1 MAMQLSDLDNDMK
14 VMDYI
19 VTKLLKQ
26 NKKSVESFMN
36 YDTDEY
42 EESGDCSYRGF
53 IRNDDGQIIDTLKC
67 AVGHIIS
74 DDVYDDQLES
84 QTVDNTFVIDAVK
97 LSCENWEVTDNSLGM
112 LKVLQRIHDMIEP
125 EKWESNFLYVR
136 RQILDE
142 FDGRSIMS
150 SESATPYAQT
160 LTRFKDQLDL
170 NEYNLGNYPKIE
182 L

>member
-19 VTKLLKQ
+19 VSNLLKQ
-26 NKKSVESFMN
+26 GKKSQESYMN
-36 YDTDEY
+36 YDTEQY
-42 EESGDCSYRGF
+42 EVSGDCAYRGYK
-53 IRNDDGQIIDTLKC
+53 RNDDGQIIDTLKC

-74 DDVYDDQLES
+74 DEAYDDQLES

-97 LSCENWEVTDNSLGM
+97 VSCENWEFTDNSLGM

-150 SESATPYAQT
+150 SESASPYAQT

-170 NEYNLGNYPKIE
+170 NEYNLGNYPMLE

>member
-1 MAMQLSDLDNDMK
+1 MAIELSDLDNDMK

-19 VTKLLKQ
+19 VTNLLNQ
-26 NKKSVESFMN
+26 GEKSQESYMN
-36 YDTDEY
+36 YDTEEY
-42 EESGDCSYRGF
+42 EASGDCAYRGY
-53 IRNDDGQIIDTLKC
+53 IRDGDGQIIDTLKC
-67 AVGHIIS
+67 AVGYII
-74 DDVYDDQLES
+74 DDDIYDDQLES
-84 QTVDNTFVIDAVK
+84 QTVDNTHVIDAVK

>member
-1 MAMQLSDLDNDMK
+1 MAIELSDLDNDMK

-19 VTKLLKQ
+19 VSNLLKQ
-26 NKKSVESFMN
+26 GEKSQESYYN
-36 YDTDEY
+36 YDTEEY
-42 EESGDCSYRGF
+42 ESNGDCAYRGY
-53 IRNDDGQIIDTLKC
+53 IRDDQGTVIDALKC
-67 AVGHIIS
+67 AVGHII
-74 DDVYDDQLES
+74 DDDIYDDQLES
-84 QTVDNTFVIDAVK
+84 QTVDNTHVIDAVK
-97 LSCENWEVTDNSLGM
+97 LSCENWEFTDNSLGM

-170 NEYNLGNYPKIE
+170 NEYNLGNYPRIE

>member
-14 VMDYI
+14 VMDYF
-19 VTKLLKQ
+19 VSNLLKQ
-26 NKKSVESFMN
+26 GKKSQESYMN
-36 YDTDEY
+36 YDTEQY
-42 EESGDCSYRGF
+42 EVSGDCAYRGYK
-53 IRNDDGQIIDTLKC
+53 RNDDGQIIDTLKC

-74 DDVYDDQLES
+74 DEAYDDQLES

-97 LSCENWEVTDNSLGM
+97 VSCENWEFTDNSLGM

-150 SESATPYAQT
+150 SESASPYAQT
-160 LTRFKDQLDL
+160 LTRFKDNLKL
-170 NEYNLGNYPKIE
+170 EEYNLGNYPSVE

>member
-19 VTKLLKQ
+19 VSNLLKQ
-26 NKKSVESFMN
+26 GKKSQESYMN
-36 YDTDEY
+36 YDTEQY
-42 EESGDCSYRGF
+42 EVSGDCAYRGYK
-53 IRNDDGQIIDTLKC
+53 RNDDGQIIDTLKC

-74 DDVYDDQLES
+74 DEAYDDQLES

-97 LSCENWEVTDNSLGM
+97 VSCENWEFTDNSLGM

-150 SESATPYAQT
+150 SESASPYAQT
-160 LTRFKDQLDL
+160 LTRFKDNLKL
-170 NEYNLGNYPKIE
+170 EEYNLGNYPSVE

>member
-19 VTKLLKQ
+19 VSNLLKQ
-26 NKKSVESFMN
+26 GKKSVESIMN

-42 EESGDCSYRGF
+42 EPGGDCVYRGF
-53 IRNDDGQIIDTLKC
+53 IRNDDGQIMDTLKC

-97 LSCENWEVTDNSLGM
+97 VSCENWEFTDNSLGM

-150 SESATPYAQT
+150 SESASPYAQT
-160 LTRFKDQLDL
+160 LTRFKDNLKL
-170 NEYNLGNYPKIE
+170 EEYNLGNYPRIE

>member
-1 MAMQLSDLDNDMK
+1 MVMQLSDLDNDMK

-19 VTKLLKQ
+19 VSSLLKQ
-26 NKKSVESFMN
+26 GKKSQESYMN
-36 YDTDEY
+36 YDTEQY
-42 EESGDCSYRGF
+42 EVSGDCAYRGYK
-53 IRNDDGQIIDTLKC
+53 RNDDGQIIDTLKC

-74 DDVYDDQLES
+74 DEAYDDQLES

-97 LSCENWEVTDNSLGM
+97 VSCENWEFTDNSLGM

-136 RQILDE
+136 TQILDE

-150 SESATPYAQT
+150 SESAS
-160 LTRFKDQLDL
+160 LCTRSST
-170 NEYNLGNYPKIE
+170 
-182 L
+182 

>member
-19 VTKLLKQ
+19 VSNLLKQ
-26 NKKSVESFMN
+26 GKKSQESYMN
-36 YDTDEY
+36 YDTEQY
-42 EESGDCSYRGF
+42 EVSGDCAYRGYK
-53 IRNDDGQIIDTLKC
+53 RNDDGQIIDTLKC

-74 DDVYDDQLES
+74 DEAYDDQLES
-84 QTVDNTFVIDAVK
+84 QTIDNTFVIDAVK
-97 LSCENWEVTDNSLGM
+97 VSCENWEFTDNSLGM

-170 NEYNLGNYPKIE
+170 NEYNLGNYPMLE

>member
-1 MAMQLSDLDNDMK
+1 MAIELSDLDHDMK

-19 VTKLLKQ
+19 VTNLLNQ
-26 NKKSVESFMN
+26 GEKSVESFMN

-42 EESGDCSYRGF
+42 EASGDCAYRGY
-53 IRNDDGQIIDTLKC
+53 IRDGDGQIIDTLKC
-67 AVGHIIS
+67 AVGHII
-74 DDVYDDQLES
+74 DDDIYDDQLES
-84 QTVDNTFVIDAVK
+84 QTVDNTHVIDAVK
-97 LSCENWEVTDNSLGM
+97 LSCENWKVTDNSLGM

-170 NEYNLGNYPKIE
+170 NEYNLGNYPKLE

>member
-1 MAMQLSDLDNDMK
+1 MVMQLSDLDNDMK

-19 VTKLLKQ
+19 VSNLLKQ
-26 NKKSVESFMN
+26 GKKSQESYMN
-36 YDTDEY
+36 YDTEQY
-42 EESGDCSYRGF
+42 EVSGDCAYRGYK
-53 IRNDDGQIIDTLKC
+53 RNDDGQIIDTLKC

-74 DDVYDDQLES
+74 DEAYDDQLES
-84 QTVDNTFVIDAVK
+84 QTIDNTFVIDAVK
-97 LSCENWEVTDNSLGM
+97 VSCENWEFTDNSLGM

-150 SESATPYAQT
+150 SESASPYAQT

-170 NEYNLGNYPKIE
+170 NEYNLGNYPMLE

>member
-1 MAMQLSDLDNDMK
+1 MAIELSDLDNDMK

-19 VTKLLKQ
+19 VTNLLNQ
-26 NKKSVESFMN
+26 GEKSQESYMN
-36 YDTDEY
+36 YDTEEY
-42 EESGDCSYRGF
+42 EVSGDCAYRGY
-53 IRNDDGQIIDTLKC
+53 IRDGDGQIIDTLKC
-67 AVGHIIS
+67 AVGHII
-74 DDVYDDQLES
+74 DDDIYDDQLES
-84 QTVDNTFVIDAVK
+84 QTVDNTHVIDAVK

-170 NEYNLGNYPKIE
+170 NEYNLGNYPRIE

>member
-1 MAMQLSDLDNDMK
+1 MVMQLSDLDNDMK

-19 VTKLLKQ
+19 VSSLLKQ
-26 NKKSVESFMN
+26 GKKSQESYMN
-36 YDTDEY
+36 YDTEQY
-42 EESGDCSYRGF
+42 EVSGDCAYRGYK
-53 IRNDDGQIIDTLKC
+53 RNDDGQIIDTLKC

-74 DDVYDDQLES
+74 DEAYDDQLES

-97 LSCENWEVTDNSLGM
+97 VSCENWEFTDNSLGM

-150 SESATPYAQT
+150 SESASPYAQT
-160 LTRFKDQLDL
+160 LTRFKDNLKL
-170 NEYNLGNYPKIE
+170 EEYNLGNYPRIE

>member
-19 VTKLLKQ
+19 VSNLLKQ
-26 NKKSVESFMN
+26 GKKSQESYMN
-36 YDTDEY
+36 YDTEQY
-42 EESGDCSYRGF
+42 EVSGDCAYRGYK
-53 IRNDDGQIIDTLKC
+53 RNDDGQIIDTLKC

-74 DDVYDDQLES
+74 DEAYDDQLES

-97 LSCENWEVTDNSLGM
+97 VSCENWEFTDNSLGM

-150 SESATPYAQT
+150 SESASPYAQT
-160 LTRFKDQLDL
+160 LTRFKDNLKL
-170 NEYNLGNYPKIE
+170 EEYNLGNYPMLE

>member
-19 VTKLLKQ
+19 VSNLLKQ
-26 NKKSVESFMN
+26 GKKSQESYMN
-36 YDTDEY
+36 YDTEQY
-42 EESGDCSYRGF
+42 EVSGDCAYRGYK
-53 IRNDDGQIIDTLKC
+53 RNDDGQIIDTLKC

-74 DDVYDDQLES
+74 DEAYDDQLES

-97 LSCENWEVTDNSLGM
+97 VSCENWEFTDNSLGM

-150 SESATPYAQT
+150 SESASPYAQT
-160 LTRFKDQLDL
+160 LTRFKDNLKL
-170 NEYNLGNYPKIE
+170 EEYNLGNYPRIE

>member
-1 MAMQLSDLDNDMK
+1 MAIELSDLENDMQ

-42 EESGDCSYRGF
+42 EPSGDCSYRGF
-53 IRNDDGQIIDTLKC
+53 IRNGDGQIIDTLKC

-84 QTVDNTFVIDAVK
+84 QTVDNTHVLDAVK
-97 LSCENWEVTDNSLGM
+97 VSCENWEVTDGSLGM

-125 EKWESNFLYVR
+125 EKWESTFLYVR
-136 RQILDE
+136 SQILDE

-150 SESATPYAQT
+150 SESATPYAQV
-160 LTRFKDQLDL
+160 LTRFKNDLKLD
-170 NEYNLGNYPKIE
+170 EYNIGNYPKIE

>member
-1 MAMQLSDLDNDMK
+1 MAIELSDLDNDMK

-19 VTKLLKQ
+19 VTNLLNQ
-26 NKKSVESFMN
+26 GEKSQESYMN
-36 YDTDEY
+36 YDTEEY
-42 EESGDCSYRGF
+42 EASGDCAYRGYV
-53 IRNDDGQIIDTLKC
+53 RDGDGQIIDTLKC
-67 AVGHIIS
+67 AVGHII
-74 DDVYDDQLES
+74 DDDIYDDQLES
-84 QTVDNTFVIDAVK
+84 QTVDNTHVIDAVK

>member
-19 VTKLLKQ
+19 VSNLLKQ
-26 NKKSVESFMN
+26 GKKSQESYMN
-36 YDTDEY
+36 YDTEQY
-42 EESGDCSYRGF
+42 EVSGDCAYRGYK
-53 IRNDDGQIIDTLKC
+53 RNDDGQIIDTLKC

-74 DDVYDDQLES
+74 DEAYDDQLES
-84 QTVDNTFVIDAVK
+84 QTIDNTFVIDAVK
-97 LSCENWEVTDNSLGM
+97 VSCENWEFTDNSLGM

-150 SESATPYAQT
+150 SESASPYAQT

-170 NEYNLGNYPKIE
+170 NEYNLGNYPMLE